1 MGKNC
6 FLNKLISKKSPR
18 QFPTKYDLDES
29 SPVAFAGGE
38 IVVLGKLKNRCK
50 APEPTC
56 NENLVATEGD
66 MCSVTSTVEV

>member
-1 MGKNC
+1 M
-6 FLNKLISKKSPR
+6 IID
-18 QFPTKYDLDES
+18 YDLDKS

-50 APEPTC
+50 APEPSC